1 MVNNQTVNCIQVYS
15 RAKAQSKGSSDLCTR
30 AYFAQNLNEAKDE
43 NLTLTNKTRV
53 LTIHTAKLQR
63 GDLASGRIFAA

>member
-1 MVNNQTVNCIQVYS
+1 MVNNQTVNCMQVYS

-43 NLTLTNKTRV
+43 TK
-53 LTIHTAKLQR
+53 I
-63 GDLASGRIFAA
+63 